1 MPNWCT
7 NYLMV
12 DGNEKD
18 AQRFKKDVKSKEHDL
33 ILGSLRPMPKSL
45 ENTRSPGDKPNWYDW
60 CIKNWGTKWDVEG
73 ELSLDLGYSLEY
85 GFQSAWS
92 PPVAWLKKVSR
103 RYPKLFF
110 RLQYY
115 EENIGF
121 MGIAKV
127 KNGRVDDQ
135 DLDTN
140 AEFEKQRKA
149 ISESV
154 NSITDS
160 IVNSAI
166 DFCNKLTQ
174 YASSLLPERG

>member
-18 AQRFKKDVKSKEHDL
+18 VQRFKKDVKSKEHDL
-33 ILGSLRPMPKSL
+33 VLGSVHPMPKSL
-45 ENTRSPGDKPNWYDW
+45 ENTTAPDDKPNWYDW

-73 ELSLDLGYSLEY
+73 ELSIDLGSSLEY

-92 PPVAWLKKVSR
+92 PPVAWLKKVSK

-115 EENIGF
+115 EGNIGF

-135 DLDTN
+135 DLDTQPWFT
-140 AEFEKQRKA
+140 EQRENKVEA
-149 ISESV
+149 M
-154 NSITDS
+154 NSIVDS
-160 IVNSAI
+160 IVTGVTNV
-166 DFCNKLTQ
+166 CTRMTV
-174 YASSLLPERG
+174 YVSSLLPEGR